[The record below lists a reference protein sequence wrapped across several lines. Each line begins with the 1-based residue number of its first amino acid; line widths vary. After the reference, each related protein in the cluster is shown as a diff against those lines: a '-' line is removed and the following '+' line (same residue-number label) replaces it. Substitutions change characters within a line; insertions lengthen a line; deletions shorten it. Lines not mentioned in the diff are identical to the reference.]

1 MAEILMA
8 GNKTPDS
15 LALIAGKGAYPLLL
29 ARSAKQQGV
38 RRVVAIAF
46 RHETEAAIEKC
57 ADEVKWL
64 HLGQLQALLDA
75 VKATGIKNAVMAG
88 QLTPTALF
96 HVRLD
101 ALALAE
107 IGRLKVR
114 NAETIFGA
122 VAVLLKQDGIDLLP
136 AYQFM
141 ESHMPAAG
149 VLSSRPPTEQER
161 SDIALGFK
169 AAKITSGIDIGQTV
183 VVKDGVI
190 LAVEAFEGTDA
201 TIKRAHDLHG
211 AGTVIVKVA
220 KRGHDMRFDIPII
233 GMGTMKLIKKV
244 RASVLAVEAH
254 RTILLEREK
263 VVDEANRLGMS
274 LVAIEENL

>member
-101 ALALAE
+101 ALARPRSAGSRSATL
-107 IGRLKVR
+107 R
-114 NAETIFGA
+114 
-122 VAVLLKQDGIDLLP
+122 
-136 AYQFM
+136 QF
-141 ESHMPAAG
+141 SGPSPSC
-149 VLSSRPPTEQER
+149 SSRT
-161 SDIALGFK
+161 A
-169 AAKITSGIDIGQTV
+169 
-183 VVKDGVI
+183 
-190 LAVEAFEGTDA
+190 
-201 TIKRAHDLHG
+201 
-211 AGTVIVKVA
+211 
-220 KRGHDMRFDIPII
+220 
-233 GMGTMKLIKKV
+233 
-244 RASVLAVEAH
+244 
-254 RTILLEREK
+254 
-263 VVDEANRLGMS
+263 
-274 LVAIEENL
+274 